1 MAPPGDLDALSPTE
15 LKALVV
21 ELLGK
26 VAALEQTVAA
36 QRAEIARLK
45 GLKGRPA
52 LKPSGMETAS
62 EPKPPSPPKGRRG
75 PVTPRVAVED
85 QLIAASKDMLVQRF
99 QALASEVLMHPVHE
113 LVGRQRPIRLNDR
126 PLAVQPARLDRV
138 EPGALHR

>member
-15 LKALVV
+15 LKALVI

-36 QRAEIARLK
+36 QRAEIAQLK

-52 LKPSGMETAS
+52 LKPSGMEEAS

-75 PVTPRVAVED
+75 PVAPRVAAGNVV
-85 QLIAASKDMLVQRF
+85 IVRVMASRPASAPCPASAGPFLVRG
-99 QALASEVLMHPVHE
+99 P
-113 LVGRQRPIRLNDR
+113 P
-126 PLAVQPARLDRV
+126 P
-138 EPGALHR
+138 